1 MNNLS
6 TTIAARAL
14 WSTVAALLMLCTFA
28 AQTLAQTA
36 GGVVISNTAT
46 ATYSDGTQTYNATSN
61 TVTVTVANV
70 AGLTITPDETSSSA
84 SVPAGV
90 SSNYTFTVTNTS
102 NFSNVVQFGTTGVAY
117 QLSGAGSSGATVTQ
131 AFVDADNS
139 GTFNTGDVDITT
151 AGAQSASLAMNASVT
166 VIIRVTSASNA
177 SGDLTVT
184 LGDASTG
191 GASFDNQ
198 AHSATGNDVF
208 TVTAGI
214 NGQREAKGTKIKSIA
229 TVSLLNG
236 PSGAPAAT
244 GPGGNTNT
252 DFTNKSIQTGIN
264 VAYNGGAGT
273 TSSAS
278 EQVVFTNTLRN
289 DGGLTDT
296 VTLSVPAGG
305 FPAGATVDIDSD
317 GAGGGGY
324 VTVINAGAATGN
336 PVPTVSLAAG
346 ATANYTVRVTLPSG
360 LVVTTGYDTVIR
372 ATSGLNNT
380 FSNETIDRLYTG
392 FMRLVK
398 AATVSGG
405 SPAATDPVPG
415 ATLTYAITYE
425 NVSSSGSVAG
435 ASGNIT
441 LTVSNLTITEDG
453 AAGGNNWATTT
464 THVSATDAGGTV
476 TPGVGNNSYTDLIAS
491 LAPGATGTFT
501 IVRTIN

>member
-1 MNNLS
+1 MNNSS

-14 WSTVAALLMLCTFA
+14 WSTIAALLMLCTFA
-28 AQTLAQTA
+28 AQTLAQQTA

-70 AGLTITPDETSSSA
+70 AGLTITPDETTSSA
-84 SVPAGV
+84 SVPAGT
-90 SSNYTFTVTNTS
+90 SSDYSFTVTNTG
-102 NFSNVVQFGTTGVAY
+102 NFANVVQFGTTGVAY
-117 QLSGAGSSGATVTQ
+117 QLSGAGSTGATVTQ

-139 GTFNTGDVDITT
+139 GTFNGGDVDITT
-151 AGAQSASLAMNASVT
+151 AGAQSASLAMGTSVT

-184 LGDASTG
+184 LGDATTG
-191 GASFDNQ
+191 GATFDNQ

-244 GPGGNTNT
+244 GPGGNNNT

-273 TSSAS
+273 TSAAS

-289 DGGLTDT
+289 DGGLADV
-296 VTLSVPAGG
+296 VTLSVPS
-305 FPAGATVDIDSD
+305 FPAGATVEIDPD
-317 GAGGGGY
+317 GLGILGY
-324 VTVINAGAATGN
+324 VIVLNAGVATGN
-336 PVPTVSLAAG
+336 PVPTVSLAVS
-346 ATANYTVRVTLPSG
+346 ATANYTVRITLPAG
-360 LVVTTGYDTVIR
+360 LVVTNGYDTVIR
-372 ATSGLNNT
+372 ATSALNNT
-380 FSNETIDRLYTG
+380 VYNDTIDRLYTG

-398 AATVSGG
+398 TATVSGG

-425 NVSSSGSVAG
+425 NVSSSGTVAG
-435 ASGNIT
+435 ASGNLT

-476 TPGVGNNSYTDLIAS
+476 TPGAGNNSYTDVIAS
-491 LAPGATGTFT
+491 LAPQTTGTFT